1 MMASQHKYKDV
12 QAQDHDHDHDHDHH
26 DDDSSTEVESLVGME
41 KRWAGEDFEH
51 RARRPRRNIC
61 LTILKAS
68 RWLVV
73 ILLQL
78 IIIGLLGRDQ
88 GMLDKWWLR
97 ERSTSENEVGGDMT
111 GWGPHSEP
119 TCH

>member
-12 QAQDHDHDHDHDHH
+12 QAQDHDHH
-26 DDDSSTEVESLVGME
+26 DDDSSTEVESLVGIE
-41 KRWAGEDFEH
+41 KRWAEESFEH
-51 RARRPRRNIC
+51 RTRAPKRNIC
-61 LTILKAS
+61 ITILKAS
-68 RWLVV
+68 RWFVV

-97 ERSTSENEVGGDMT
+97 ARSTSESEVGGDMT
-111 GWGPHSEP
+111 GWGPHSK
-119 TCH
+119 